1 MEESSS
7 GEAGRSN
14 VDIWKGRKSGGWR
27 GWGDWKVI
35 KDAGLGTRSTHC
47 TATSRNREGGAN
59 GARVEGKERE
69 RGTGRASEDTP
80 FHDTHPV
87 HPTSEGTTMACRYLL
102 RIPAERNRARQARQR

>member
-47 TATSRNREGGAN
+47 TATSTNREGGAN

-80 FHDTHPV
+80 FHNTHTLFAPRPRAPPWLV
-87 HPTSEGTTMACRYLL
+87 GTC
-102 RIPAERNRARQARQR
+102 